1 LKICFVAAVAGRR
14 NIGCGAAAVGE
25 EDFLEAFLGLGPAIG
40 FAGSGSAPNGLQ
52 PVLAEGCEVDQEVG
66 GVGQAVR

>member
-1 LKICFVAAVAGRR
+1 MEIYF
-14 NIGCGAAAVGE
+14 GAALAGCRNNRAALTAVGE

-66 GVGQAVR
+66 GVG